1 MYIPRLI
8 EPKIR
13 DWLFREKIIVIY
25 GARQTGKSTIV
36 NRILANYPK
45 NSRYF
50 NGDETETRRL
60 FSEAG
65 DRVTLKRI
73 AGDAKIIVIDEAQKI
88 EKIGLKLKILVD
100 AYPQQQIIAT
110 GSSSFDL
117 ANKISEPLTGR
128 TVQFSLYPLSV
139 AELSRIWGETELK
152 LQLPNLMIYGSYPAV
167 VTASSLEE
175 KAVILKQLVTD
186 YLYRDVLSFD
196 RVQKSEALRKLTEAI
211 SLQTGNEVSYNEL
224 SGLLQIGKQT
234 AISYLDILEQ
244 GFIVFRLTSFS
255 RNLRQEINRSRKVY
269 LIDTGVR
276 NALINNLNPL
286 TLRTDIGALWEN
298 FVVAEFKKQQYW
310 AANSSPLYFWRTYQQ
325 EEVDLVKDEGGK
337 LYAYEIKWSKPKIR
351 PPKNWLTAYPQSEW
365 KHITRDN
372 FMEVLGGRVKTPAG
386 I

>member
-60 FSEAG
+60 FGEAG
-65 DRVTLKRI
+65 DRATLKRI
-73 AGDAKIIVIDEAQKI
+73 AGEAKIVVIDEAQKI
-88 EKIGLKLKILVD
+88 ENIGLKLKILVD

-117 ANKISEPLTGR
+117 ANKIAEPLTGR
-128 TVQFSLYPLSV
+128 TVQFTLYPLSV

-152 LQLPNLMIYGSYPAV
+152 LQLPNLMIYGAYPAV

-196 RVQKSEALRKLTEAI
+196 RLQKSEALRKLTEAI

-234 AISYLDILEQ
+234 VISYLDILEQ
-244 GFIVFRLTSFS
+244 GFIVFRLTSFA

-286 TLRTDIGALWEN
+286 SLRTDTGELWEN
-298 FVVAEFKKQQYW
+298 FVAAEFKKQQYW

-337 LYAYEIKWSKPKIR
+337 LYAYEIKWNKPKIR
-351 PPKNWLTAYPQSEW
+351 PPKNWLAAYPQSEW

-372 FMEVLGGRVKTPAG
+372 FMEVLGGGEG
-386 I
+386 II